1 MQEFKIDVITKFTL
15 TTLTAWLNDN
25 VVKKD
30 PKPGKEKFSISD
42 VQGYIKRGCLP
53 SYVKKGYVIRIEKF
67 MDVPGAKLYK
77 LKEIKLTKR

>member
-1 MQEFKIDVITKFTL
+1 MQEFKVDAITKFTL

-42 VQGYIKRGCLP
+42 VQGYIKRGYLP
-53 SYVKKGYVIRIEKF
+53 SYVKKGYAIRIEKF